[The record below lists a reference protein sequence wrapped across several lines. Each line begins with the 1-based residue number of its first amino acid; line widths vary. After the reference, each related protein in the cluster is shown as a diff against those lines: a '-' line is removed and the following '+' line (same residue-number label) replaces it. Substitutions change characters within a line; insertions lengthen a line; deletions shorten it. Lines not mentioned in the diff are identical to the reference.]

1 VSDPSAPSDDEIP
14 AAAVDPEPAPTAAD
28 AASSALTGPAA
39 LNARSFSA
47 WPAWVDL
54 SLDIVQYGPDI
65 GSEADFRLLGNLEN
79 KRVLELGCGGGPNA
93 VAMAKQ
99 GARVIAIDDSE
110 EQIAHARRLAERE
123 ETKVELH
130 QGDLADLAVVRA
142 DTIDVALSVYS
153 LGGVADLDRV
163 FRQVHRVLRPEAPL
177 VLSMTHPA
185 FRMVDTFG
193 NPPAVQRSYF
203 DRTQIP
209 WVVGTEVG
217 ADHPLTIADL
227 FTSLSRANFRVDTV
241 LEPEPLRATP
251 RGRHW
256 TEAMRW
262 IPATLIVRARKQG
275 I

>member
-1 VSDPSAPSDDEIP
+1 VSDETSAES
-14 AAAVDPEPAPTAAD
+14 VDPVPEPTVAAD
-28 AASSALTGPAA
+28 DASSALTGPAA
-39 LNARSFSA
+39 LNARSFTA

-65 GSEADFRLLGNLEN
+65 GGEGDFRLLGNLEN

-110 EQIAHARRLAERE
+110 EQVGHARRLAERE

-130 QGDLADLAVVRA
+130 QGDLADLAFVRA

-177 VLSMTHPA
+177 VLSMPHPA
-185 FRMVDTFG
+185 FRMVDAFG
-193 NPPAVQRSYF
+193 SPPAVQRSYF

-209 WVVGTEVG
+209 WVVGAEVG
-217 ADHPLTIADL
+217 ADHPLTISDL

-241 LEPEPLRATP
+241 LEPEPLRGVP

-262 IPATLIVRARKQG
+262 IPATLIVPARKQG